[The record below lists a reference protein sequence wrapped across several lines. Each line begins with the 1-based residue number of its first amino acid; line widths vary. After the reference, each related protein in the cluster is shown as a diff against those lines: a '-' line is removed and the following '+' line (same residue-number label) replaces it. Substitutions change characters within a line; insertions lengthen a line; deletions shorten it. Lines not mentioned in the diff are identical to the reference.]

1 MHSRPKWT
9 LLGAAPASR
18 LGAVPTF
25 KPAYL
30 IHGDDHGRIAERRA
44 RLRAV
49 AEGESG
55 TNGIEVFEG
64 DTASAEHVAAALS
77 AMTFAIG
84 RRFLIVDGVER
95 WKAAD
100 AELVAAALAQ
110 LAPETTV
117 VFFGR
122 EEGRAK
128 VPEALVAAVRQAGGD
143 VSQEQTVKPWEL
155 PKWASAQATRLGLE
169 LHPAAAKALVEHV
182 GERQQRLLRELEKLL
197 LELGP
202 GARID
207 LDQVQELTASSA
219 ERKSWTLADA
229 LVARDGAGAVH
240 AYLELRAQGERLA
253 GLLYTI
259 ARRLRDALDVATRLE
274 AGESAAQVRRGLR
287 MPPKAAERFLADVQR
302 TDVAGLRRAL
312 GIVADLELASRGGT
326 RGGLGE
332 DTLAV
337 QAIARIAA

>member
-1 MHSRPKWT
+1 M
-9 LLGAAPASR
+9 
-18 LGAVPTF
+18 PTF

-44 RLRAV
+44 RLRSL
-49 AEGESG
+49 AEAESG
-55 TNGIEVFEG
+55 SQGIEVFEG
-64 DTASAEHVAAALS
+64 ETATAETVAAALS

-100 AELVAAALAQ
+100 VKTIEPAMTS

-128 VPEALVAAVRQAGGD
+128 VPDGLADLVKKAGGD
-143 VSQEQTVKPWEL
+143 ISAERTVKPWDL
-155 PKWASAQATRLGLE
+155 PKWAVAQARQLGIE
-169 LHPAAAKALVEHV
+169 LQPVAAKALVEHV
-182 GERQQRLLRELEKLL
+182 GERQQRLLRELEKLA
-197 LELGP
+197 LELGE
-202 GARID
+202 GTRVD
-207 LDQVQELTASSA
+207 LEQVEQIAASSA

-229 LVARDGAGAVH
+229 LVARDGAAAIR

-302 TDVAGLRRAL
+302 TDVAGLRTAL
-312 GIVADLELASRGGT
+312 GIVADLELASRGGGGL
-326 RGGLGE
+326 RGGGLSE
-332 DTLAV
+332 DTLALE
-337 QAIARIAA
+337 AIAKIAA